1 MGINIRSEVFNEGDK
16 IPQKHTCDDANI
28 SPPLHWITI
37 PEHTISQV
45 IICEDADSTPGAFTH
60 WILFNIPADIQKIP
74 AAIPNEGKLA
84 NGAVQGKN
92 DFGYIGYGGPC
103 PPEGQEHRY
112 YFKIYALDT
121 TLNLN
126 PGVTME
132 ELKNAMWGK
141 VLDEGKL
148 MGRYGR

>member
-1 MGINIRSEVFNEGDK
+1 
-16 IPQKHTCDDANI
+16 
-28 SPPLHWITI
+28 
-37 PEHTISQV
+37 
-45 IICEDADSTPGAFTH
+45 
-60 WILFNIPADIQKIP
+60 
-74 AAIPNEGKLA
+74 AIPNEGKLA
-84 NGAVQGKN
+84 SGAFQGKN
-92 DFGYIGYGGPC
+92 DLGYIGYGGPC